1 MPKPTFY
8 QLLSGGM
15 TSEEHREKSMVES
28 AKKRRAAKAE
38 EKPELDIHAGLDLL
52 GLAPGVGA
60 APDLLNAALHAVK
73 GDTSKSLAALASAVP
88 FAGQAATLQRLGNIG
103 QLIYDESDK

>member
-15 TSEEHREKSMVES
+15 TAEEHREKSMVEN
-28 AKKRRAAKAE
+28 AKRKQAAKVE
-38 EKPELDIHAGLDLL
+38 GKPEFDIHAGLDLL
-52 GLAPGVGA
+52 GMTPGVGV
-60 APDLLNAALHAVK
+60 APDLLNAALHAIK
-73 GDTSKSLAALASAVP
+73 GDKSKSLAALASAVP
-88 FAGQAATLQRLGNIG
+88 LAGQAATLQSMGNIG

>member
-1 MPKPTFY
+1 MSKPTFY

-15 TSEEHREKSMVES
+15 TAEEHREKSMVEN
-28 AKKRRAAKAE
+28 AKRKRAAKVE
-38 EKPELDIHAGLDLL
+38 GKPEFDIHAGLDLL
-52 GLAPGVGA
+52 GLTPGAGV

-88 FAGQAATLQRLGNIG
+88 VAGQAATLQRMGKVG
-103 QLIYDESDK
+103 QLTYDESDK